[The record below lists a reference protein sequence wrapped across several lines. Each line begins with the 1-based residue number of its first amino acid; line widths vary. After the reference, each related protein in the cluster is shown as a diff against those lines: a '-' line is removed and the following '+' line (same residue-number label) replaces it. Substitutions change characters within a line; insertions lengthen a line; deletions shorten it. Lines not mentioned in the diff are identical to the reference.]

1 MNCKMQRRWSTSNY
15 IIMCLSGT
23 WVPTCI
29 RTVFGFW
36 GGTING
42 RVHTVVHIYVCTIM
56 EDASVRVRVSV
67 YREKIKTN
75 SWSFEK

>member
-1 MNCKMQRRWSTSNY
+1 MEGY
-15 IIMCLSGT
+15 
-23 WVPTCI
+23 
-29 RTVFGFW
+29 
-36 GGTING
+36 
-42 RVHTVVHIYVCTIM
+42 TVVHIYVCTIM

>member
-15 IIMCLSGT
+15 IIMCLSG
-23 WVPTCI
+23 TCI

-67 YREKIKTN
+67 YSRKNKNKLT
-75 SWSFEK
+75 WSFEK